1 MPGLILNLEQFF
13 LVVIRVG
20 CVLFFLPIWDSR
32 LIPAQIRIYSILV
45 ISLALTPVV
54 AGSLP
59 SFPQTWLA
67 AAGLVLREM
76 LLGLSLGLV
85 VRYVFSGIQMAG
97 ELMGIQMGFGMVTLV
112 DPQSGIPTTLIS
124 DLLMLTAT
132 VLFLAVDGHHLL
144 LAVLA
149 QSFGEVP
156 VGGPPMMPG
165 SLFAFLV
172 PLGSLMF
179 QLAVKLVAPIILV
192 LFLTQIA
199 MGLVAR
205 TVPQVQVMILA
216 FPVTIILGLVF
227 LSLTLMLIGPF
238 LAGKFSWF
246 KDPLFQ
252 VLKAWH
258 G

>member
-1 MPGLILNLEQFF
+1 MAGLILQVEHFF

-32 LIPAQIRIYSILV
+32 IIPMQIRVYSILV
-45 ISLALTPVV
+45 ISLALTPAV
-54 AGSLP
+54 AGTLP
-59 SFPQTWLA
+59 PFPQTWLA
-67 AAGLVLREM
+67 TVSLVIREL

-97 ELMGIQMGFGMVTLV
+97 ELMGIQMGFGMVTLI
-112 DPQSGIPTTLIS
+112 DPQSGVPTLLIA
-124 DLLMLTAT
+124 DLLMMMAT

-149 QSFGEVP
+149 QSFAEVP

-165 SLFAFLV
+165 SLFTFLV

-192 LFLTQIA
+192 LFLTQVA

-216 FPVTIILGLVF
+216 FPVTILLGLVF

-238 LAGKFSWF
+238 VVGKFSWF
-246 KDPLFQ
+246 KGPLFQ

>member
-1 MPGLILNLEQFF
+1 MAGLILQMEQFF
-13 LVVIRVG
+13 MVVIRVG
-20 CVLFFLPIWDSR
+20 CILFLLPIWDSR
-32 LIPAQIRIYSILV
+32 LVPAQIKVYSILV

-54 AGSLP
+54 AGTLP
-59 SFPQTWLA
+59 PFPQNWLA
-67 AAGLVLREM
+67 AVSLVLRE
-76 LLGLSLGLV
+76 LLLALSLGLV
-85 VRYVFSGIQMAG
+85 VRFVFSGIQMAG
-97 ELMGIQMGFGMVTLV
+97 ELVGIQMGFGMVTLM
-112 DPQSGIPTTLIS
+112 DPQSGVPTVLIA

-144 LAVLA
+144 LYVLA

-156 VGGPPMMPG
+156 VGGPPLMPG
-165 SLFAFLV
+165 SLLAFIV

-216 FPVTIILGLVF
+216 FPVTILLGLTF
-227 LSLTLMLIGPF
+227 LSLTIMLIGPF
-238 LAGKFSWF
+238 LADRFSWL
-246 KDPLFQ
+246 KGPLLQ
-252 VLKAWH
+252 VLRAWH

>member
-1 MPGLILNLEQFF
+1 MPGLILELQHFF
-13 LVVIRVG
+13 MVVIRVG
-20 CVLFFLPIWDSR
+20 SILFFLPVWDSR
-32 LIPAQIRIYSILV
+32 LVPVQIKVYSILV

-54 AGSLP
+54 SGTLP
-59 SFPQTWLA
+59 PFPDNWIA
-67 AAGLVLREM
+67 AVVLVLREL

-85 VRYVFSGIQMAG
+85 VRYVFSGVQMAG
-97 ELMGIQMGFGMVTLV
+97 ALIGVQMGFGMVTLI
-112 DPQSGIPTTLIS
+112 DPQSGIPTSMMS
-124 DLLMLTAT
+124 DVLMLVAT

-144 LAVLA
+144 LWVLA

-156 VGGPPMMPG
+156 VGGPAMMPG
-165 SLFAFLV
+165 SLYSFLV

-192 LFLTQIA
+192 LFLTQVA

-216 FPVTIILGLVF
+216 FPLTIALGLVF
-227 LSLTLMLIGPF
+227 LSMTLMLFGPQ
-238 LAGKFSWF
+238 LIGKFAWF
-246 KDPLFQ
+246 KGPLFQ
-252 VLKAWH
+252 VLRAWQ

>member
-1 MPGLILNLEQFF
+1 MPGLILQMEHFF

-20 CVLFFLPIWDSR
+20 CILFFLPIWDSR
-32 LIPAQIRIYSILV
+32 LVPAQIRIYSILV
-45 ISLALTPVV
+45 ISLALTPAV
-54 AGSLP
+54 AGALP
-59 SFPQTWLA
+59 PFPQTWLA
-67 AAGLVLREM
+67 AAGLVLREL

-112 DPQSGIPTTLIS
+112 DPQSGIPTTLMS

-132 VLFLAVDGHHLL
+132 VLFLSVDGHHLL

-156 VGGPPMMPG
+156 VGGPAMIPG

-179 QLAVKLVAPIILV
+179 QLSVKLVAPIILV

-238 LAGKFSWF
+238 LVGKFSWF
-246 KDPLFQ
+246 KGPLFQ
-252 VLKAWH
+252 VLRAWH

>member
-1 MPGLILNLEQFF
+1 MSGLILQMEQFF
-13 LVVIRVG
+13 MVVTRVG

-32 LIPAQIRIYSILV
+32 LIPAQIRVYSILV

-59 SFPQTWLA
+59 PFPQTWLA
-67 AAGLVLREM
+67 AVGLVLREL

-85 VRYVFSGIQMAG
+85 VRYVFSGVQMAG
-97 ELMGIQMGFGMVTLV
+97 ELVAMQMGFGMVTLI
-112 DPQSGIPTTLIS
+112 DPQSGVSTSLIA
-124 DLLMLTAT
+124 DMLMLMAT

-156 VGGPPMMPG
+156 VGGPPLMPG

-192 LFLTQIA
+192 LFIAQIA
-199 MGLVAR
+199 MGLISR

-216 FPVTIILGLVF
+216 FPLTIFLGLVF
-227 LSLTLMLIGPF
+227 LSMTMMLIGPY
-238 LAGKFSWF
+238 LVGKFSWF
-246 KDPLFQ
+246 KGPLFQ

>member
-1 MPGLILNLEQFF
+1 MSDLILQVEQFF
-13 LVVIRVG
+13 MVVIRVG
-20 CVLFFLPIWDSR
+20 CILFLLPIWDSR

-54 AGSLP
+54 AGTLP
-59 SFPQTWLA
+59 PFPQNWLSA
-67 AAGLVLREM
+67 ASLVLRE
-76 LLGLSLGLV
+76 LLLALSLGLV
-85 VRYVFSGIQMAG
+85 VRFVFSGIQMAG
-97 ELMGIQMGFGMVTLV
+97 ELLGVQMGFGMVTLL
-112 DPQSGIPTTLIS
+112 DPQSGIPTTLIA
-124 DLLMLTAT
+124 DLLMLMAT

-144 LAVLA
+144 LWVLA

-165 SLFAFLV
+165 SLLTFMI

-179 QLAVKLVAPIILV
+179 QLAVKLVAPILLV

-216 FPVTIILGLVF
+216 FPVTILLGLVF
-227 LSLTLMLIGPF
+227 LSMTLMLIGPF
-238 LAGKFSWF
+238 LAGKFGWF
-246 KDPLFQ
+246 KGPLLQ
-252 VLKAWH
+252 VLRAWH

>member
-1 MPGLILNLEQFF
+1 MSDLILQMQQFF

-20 CVLFFLPIWDSR
+20 CILFLLPIWDSR
-32 LIPAQIRIYSILV
+32 LIPAQVRIYSILI

-59 SFPQTWLA
+59 PFPQTWLTIV
-67 AAGLVLREM
+67 GLVLREF
-76 LLGLSLGLV
+76 LLALSLGMV
-85 VRYVFSGIQMAG
+85 VRFVFSGIQMAG
-97 ELMGIQMGFGMVTLV
+97 ELIGVQMGFGMVTLL
-112 DPQSGIPTTLIS
+112 DPQSGVPTSLIA

-144 LAVLA
+144 LVVLA

-156 VGGPPMMPG
+156 VGGPPLIPG
-165 SLFAFLV
+165 SLFSFML

-216 FPVTIILGLVF
+216 FPLTIFLGLGF
-227 LSLTLMLIGPF
+227 LFLTMLFIGPF
-238 LAGKFSWF
+238 LAGKFAWF
-246 KDPLFQ
+246 KGPLFQ